1 MTNRKRT
8 ARLQKVQR
16 PPRPC
21 GRRAAAPS
29 TPCFD
34 LGADPSGNF
43 NTVVIGRTGSGKSV
57 FLSELTVQFATT
69 GATHLGKENLR

>member
-1 MTNRKRT
+1 MTNRKLT
-8 ARLQKVQR
+8 SRLQKVQR

-21 GRRAAAPS
+21 GQRAAAPS

-34 LGADPSGNF
+34 LGADRRGNL
-43 NTVVIGRTGSGKSV
+43 NTLVIGRTGSGKSV
-57 FLSELTVQFATT
+57 FLSDLTVQFATT